1 MCMVSA
7 KYHADNEIYIIY
19 IICFCLW
26 CRNCGGFFFLW
37 PDYVILFNFKEDL
50 REEVIVENLYRTEEE
65 TERQQEV
72 NVIISYCDVEYT
84 NRI

>member
-1 MCMVSA
+1 MGV
-7 KYHADNEIYIIY
+7 
-19 IICFCLW
+19 
-26 CRNCGGFFFLW
+26 
-37 PDYVILFNFKEDL
+37 VILFNFKEDL